1 MFPASTKGGG
11 QCFAFPDTCKTPGP
25 PGPPPPLP
33 YPNTGMFNQA
43 KKTCSKV
50 KMAGKE
56 AVKKDSEIPRTMGDE
71 AGVAKGLMSSTNMD
85 KAVPKGGSSKV
96 KVQGKPLVH
105 LTVTTGQNGSNA
117 NMPVGKIVAPSQT
130 KVLCAS

>member
-11 QCFAFPDTCKTPGP
+11 QCFAFPDPCKTPMG
-25 PGPPPPLP
+25 PGPPPPIP

-50 KMAGKE
+50 KMKGKE

-105 LTVTTGQNGSNA
+105 LTVTMGQNGSNA
-117 NMPVGKIVAPSQT
+117 NAPMGKIVAPGQT
-130 KVLCAS
+130 NVLCVA